1 VKTRDPSSEF
11 RIMIALIEKR
21 DMEGAMVTEGEGGEY
36 LGIGVG
42 KLELGFGGG
51 GDGIRDVVV

>member
-1 VKTRDPSSEF
+1 
-11 RIMIALIEKR
+11 MIALIEKR